1 MLKCEKTNRKSLN
14 FSVAMSVY
22 KNDNPEY
29 LQMALD
35 SIINQTLVPDEI
47 VLIADGPIP
56 DSLQTVIERTQ
67 SIFPALH
74 PYYQEK
80 NAGLGE
86 ALRIAVEKAQYDY
99 IARMDSDDISLPDRF
114 EKQMKCFEEDGA
126 LSLVGGMITEF
137 VNEPTN
143 IVNKRILPLDDA
155 SIKQFMVSRCGVN
168 HVTVIF
174 KKRDLMKVGNY
185 QSDYRQEDYYLWAR
199 MMREGCKFLN
209 IPDVV
214 VNVRSGASQFSRRGG
229 WRYFKDHMEIF
240 KLMYC
245 WKLISRGQLMKNY
258 LLRFLQVAFPNQLR
272 TWIYQHLLRG

>member
-1 MLKCEKTNRKSLN
+1 MSEQKLK
-14 FSVAMSVY
+14 FSVVMSVY
-22 KNDNPEY
+22 KNDNPDY
-29 LQMALD
+29 VQVALS

-67 SIFPALH
+67 S
-74 PYYQEK
+74 
-80 NAGLGE
+80 
-86 ALRIAVEKAQYDY
+86 IAVEKAQYDY